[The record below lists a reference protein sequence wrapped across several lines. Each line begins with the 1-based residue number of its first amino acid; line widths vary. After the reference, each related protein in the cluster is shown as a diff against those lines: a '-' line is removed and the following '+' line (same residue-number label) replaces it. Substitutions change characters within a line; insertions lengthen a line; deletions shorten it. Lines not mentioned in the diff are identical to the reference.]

1 MTCMILDGKV
11 VSIAAEATFK
21 QRALVLEKLSGGKK
35 PILATILV
43 GADPASATYVRMKG
57 EACKRVGI
65 EPLKIELAESTTTSE
80 LMSKIKELNDNKNVH
95 GILLQHPV
103 PGQLTRGFAS
113 IPLRRAKTLME
124 LLLMALAVWR

>member
-1 MTCMILDGKV
+1 MTCMILDGKA

-80 LMSKIKELNDNKNVH
+80 LMSKIIKIYLK
-95 GILLQHPV
+95 
-103 PGQLTRGFAS
+103 
-113 IPLRRAKTLME
+113 
-124 LLLMALAVWR
+124 LACA